1 MTENV
6 AVLRAKVLDI
16 CSTEPYIFAMR
27 SDNERRK
34 DLEDPTFRELRLLEE
49 VDGSANLSQRKIA
62 GQLGIALGVA
72 NLLVRSL
79 AKKGYI
85 KVNRLGWK
93 RWAYVLT
100 PAGIARKVNLT
111 VAYVQRFIEHYR
123 RVRYL
128 LREEI
133 QNLPLTSESR
143 VALIG
148 TSELAE
154 LAYLALRDMEVEDIY
169 VYQINP
175 TKPKFL
181 GIKVNALANMD
192 PEQFAKIV
200 VAVRQDSEDVLE
212 RLSEAGASE
221 SQVVQLLQPG
231 QIAQPEAEQK
241 VAS

>member
-1 MTENV
+1 M
-6 AVLRAKVLDI
+6 
-16 CSTEPYIFAMR
+16 
-27 SDNERRK
+27 
-34 DLEDPTFRELRLLEE
+34 EE

-111 VAYVQRFIEHYR
+111 VAYVQRFIEHYQ

-128 LREEI
+128 LREDI
-133 QNLPLTSESR
+133 QSLPLNSESR

-181 GIKVNALANMD
+181 GIEVNALASMD
-192 PEQFAKIV
+192 PGQFAKIV

-212 RLSEAGASE
+212 RLHEAGALE
-221 SQVVQLLQPG
+221 SQVVQLLQQPG
-231 QIAQPEAEQK
+231 QITQPEAEQK
-241 VAS
+241 VPS